1 MTKVTCKGSVK
12 LADVKSGAGDLATS
26 GSVTLVNALE
36 NGVKVKGVISS
47 KALQTSSLAGC
58 SLGVEKPGSL
68 SAVYSFDSKTTKVS
82 VFGKSTL
89 QDREVKGKITY
100 NQKGDA
106 WTGEATVALDGPVSE
121 VTASYDL
128 KDKAVTLSAALNIS
142 GIDLEPEYSL
152 NDKALSLSASK
163 EINDIPLTVTYDFSS
178 KDVSLEAKINPA
190 TVKLTTSLGGNS
202 AIGLMVSTSKTF
214 DV

>member
-1 MTKVTCKGSVK
+1 MIIMTKVTCKGSVK

-106 WTGEATVALDGPVSE
+106 WTGEATVALDRPVSE

-163 EINDIPLTVTYDFSS
+163 E
-178 KDVSLEAKINPA
+178 VSPA
-190 TVKLTTSLGGNS
+190 HERRTKGDRSNFPGGMKLTELYSL
-202 AIGLMVSTSKTF
+202 ALQIK
-214 DV
+214 

>member
-1 MTKVTCKGSVK
+1 M
-12 LADVKSGAGDLATS
+12 
-26 GSVTLVNALE
+26 
-36 NGVKVKGVISS
+36 
-47 KALQTSSLAGC
+47 
-58 SLGVEKPGSL
+58 
-68 SAVYSFDSKTTKVS
+68 YFFDSKTTKVS

-163 EINDIPLTVTYDFSS
+163 E
-178 KDVSLEAKINPA
+178 VSPA
-190 TVKLTTSLGGNS
+190 HERRTKGDRSNFPGGTKLTELYSL
-202 AIGLMVSTSKTF
+202 ALQIK
-214 DV
+214 